1 MNLQKIRSALKVKQ
15 SALVSSLT
23 ILFLIMLVGTAS
35 ANGAKQ
41 EYLIG
46 FNSDKAKGLIQNAGG
61 EIHHE
66 YTEFPVIYAELP
78 EAAVS
83 GLKNNPHIDFIEENE
98 EVEIA
103 QTVPWGIPYIYSD
116 VVHRQGYF
124 GNGVKVA
131 VLDTGVAPHPDLH
144 IRGGVSFIS
153 TENTYVDYNGHGTHV
168 AGTVAALNNSYGV
181 LGVAP
186 GAELYAVKV
195 LDRNGS
201 GSHASIAQGIEW
213 AMNNGMDIANMSLG
227 SPSGSTTLQLA
238 ADRARNAGV
247 LLIGAAGNSGQ
258 QGGSNN
264 MGYPAR
270 YASVMAVGAVDQ
282 NGNRANFSSYGSEL
296 EIMAPGVNINS
307 TYLNN
312 GYRSLNGT
320 SMASPHVAGVAAL
333 VKQKHPHLTAAQIR
347 NRMNQTAIPLGNS
360 TYYGNGLVDAEYAA
374 Q

>member
-23 ILFLIMLVGTAS
+23 ILFLIMLVGTTS